1 MDLMV
6 KTTMAIQKE
15 MNDAR
20 NIRDAGVVKDK
31 RKESQLS
38 TSGSRKKQKTST
50 PQGFQGQGQGYQ
62 SYGQGRSFP
71 GGKSFMACRQLRQ
84 GTCYHYH
91 HPGHLRRDCP

>member
-6 KTTMAIQKE
+6 KTATTIQRE

-38 TSGSRKKQKTST
+38 TSGSRKKQKTSI
-50 PQGFQGQGQGYQ
+50 PQGFQGQVRDYQ
-62 SYGQGRSFP
+62 S
-71 GGKSFMACRQLRQ
+71 
-84 GTCYHYH
+84 
-91 HPGHLRRDCP
+91 